1 MQEMNKQ
8 ITIEEIVNK
17 MKKNNKKSDS
27 KRILK
32 AYNFAVE
39 KHGNQLRKSG
49 EPYIIHPMQ
58 VAYIL
63 ADLGLDDDTICA
75 ALLHDVVED
84 TCVTHE
90 DLINEF
96 SLEVA
101 EMVDG
106 VTKLS
111 KLNCE
116 SVEEEQVEN
125 YRKMFLAMGRD
136 IRVIMIKLADR
147 LHNMRTLKFLSRERQ
162 IANARETMDLYAPL
176 ANRLG
181 IYSLKWELEDLSF
194 KYLYPE
200 EYREIVE
207 GIDRKREERLEFID
221 KIEAQIARELKV
233 QKIDAQISGRAK
245 HLYSIYR
252 KMKRDNITLDQIYDL
267 FALRIIVNSVKDCY
281 AALGVV
287 HDLYNPMPGR
297 FKDYIAVPKPNM
309 YQSLHTTLIGE
320 KGTPFEVQ
328 IRTWDMHRIAEYG
341 IAAHWAYK
349 EASFAKG
356 KKANVQVT
364 EDKLAWLRETLE
376 WQKDIADPQEF
387 LNTLKTELF
396 EDEVYVFTPKGDI
409 KVLPSGSTPIDY
421 AYNIHAEIGHHMTG
435 CKINSKMMPI
445 ITKLKNGDII
455 EIVTSDK
462 AKGPSRDWLKFIQS
476 TTAKNKIQAWFKKN
490 QREENIEKGKDLI
503 EKEIKR
509 IGMDYSELFKTE
521 FVQGALDRYK
531 FTTTED
537 MYAAV
542 GFGAITSGKIIARI
556 LEEYRKVHKEE
567 NVEEKIEELS
577 KAKQNKAKASKTGIV
592 VEGID
597 NCLVKLS
604 KCCNPV
610 PGDNIVGYI
619 TRGRGVSV
627 HRSDCK
633 NLKDLFL
640 DEENRMIDVYWLS
653 EKAAAYNVD
662 IEIFA
667 NDRTGLLADIIS
679 QIGTTKTKLIAVS
692 SRANKERI
700 AITEITL
707 EVENLEELNNVLKV
721 IRKIDSVYEVKR
733 KK

>member
-1 MQEMNKQ
+1 MQEAKVQ
-8 ITIEEIVNK
+8 YTIEDIVNK
-17 MKKNNKKSDS
+17 MKKNNKKSDI
-27 KRILK
+27 KLIMK
-32 AYNFAVE
+32 AYNYAKE
-39 KHGNQLRKSG
+39 NHGDQLRKSG
-49 EPYIIHPMQ
+49 EPYIIHPIQ
-58 VAYIL
+58 VAYTL
-63 ADLGLDDDTICA
+63 AELELDDATICA

-84 TCVTHE
+84 TEVTHQ

-96 SLEVA
+96 GIEIA

-111 KLNCE
+111 KLNYE
-116 SVEEEQVEN
+116 SVEEAQVEN
-125 YRKMFLAMGRD
+125 YRKMFLAMGKD
-136 IRVIMIKLADR
+136 IRVIMIKLSDR
-147 LHNMRTLKFLSRERQ
+147 LHNMRTLKYLSRDRQ
-162 IANARETMDLYAPL
+162 IANAKETMDLYAPL

-207 GIDRKREERLEFID
+207 GIDRKREERLQFID
-221 KIEAQIARELKV
+221 KIEEQIKQELKK
-233 QKIDAQISGRAK
+233 QKIEAEITGRAK

-287 HDLYNPMPGR
+287 HELYNPMPGR

-356 KKANVQVT
+356 KKANVKVS

-376 WQKDIADPQEF
+376 WQKDMQDPQEF

-421 AYNIHAEIGHHMTG
+421 AYSIHAEIGHHMTG

-455 EIVTSDK
+455 EIITSENS
-462 AKGPSRDWLKFIQS
+462 KGPSRDWLKFIQS
-476 TTAKNKIQAWFKKN
+476 STAKNKINAWFKKD

-509 IGMDYSELFKTE
+509 IGMNHDELFKQE
-521 FVQGALDRYK
+521 FIQGALNRYK
-531 FTTTED
+531 FNSIED
-537 MYAAV
+537 MYASV
-542 GFGAITSGKIIARI
+542 GFGAITSGKVIARI

-567 NVEEKIEELS
+567 NVEQKLEELS
-577 KAKQNKAKASKTGIV
+577 KEKNITKPSKSGV
-592 VEGID
+592 VVKGID

-610 PGDNIVGYI
+610 PGDDIVGYI
-619 TRGRGVSV
+619 TRGRGVSI
-627 HRSDCK
+627 HRADCK
-633 NLKDLFL
+633 NLKDLFE
-640 DEENRMIDVYWLS
+640 DEESRMIDVYWYT
-653 EKAAAYNVD
+653 EKEAAYNVD
-662 IEIFA
+662 IEVFA
-667 NDRTGLLADIIS
+667 NDRSGLLADIIA
-679 QIGTTKTKLIAVS
+679 QISNAKTKLIAVNC
-692 SRANKERI
+692 RANKERI
-700 AITEITL
+700 AITEVTV
-707 EVENLEELNNVLKV
+707 EVENLEQLNDVLKA
-721 IRKIDSVYEVKR
+721 IRKVDSVYEVKR

>member
-1 MQEMNKQ
+1 MQEAKVQ
-8 ITIEEIVNK
+8 YTIEDVVNK
-17 MKKNNKKSDS
+17 MRKNNRRTDTKL
-27 KRILK
+27 ILK
-32 AYNFAVE
+32 AYNFAKD
-39 KHGNQLRKSG
+39 KHGDQLRKSG
-49 EPYIIHPMQ
+49 EPYIIHPVQ
-58 VAYIL
+58 VAYTL
-63 ADLGLDDDTICA
+63 AELELDDATICA

-84 TCVTHE
+84 TEITHQN
-90 DLINEF
+90 LIEEF
-96 SLEVA
+96 SLEIA

-111 KLNCE
+111 KLNYE

-125 YRKMFLAMGRD
+125 YRKMFLAMGKD

-147 LHNMRTLKFLSRERQ
+147 LHNMRTLKYLSRDRQ
-162 IANARETMDLYAPL
+162 IANAKETMDLYAPL

-181 IYSLKWELEDLSF
+181 IYSLKWELEDLGF

-207 GIDRKREERLEFID
+207 GIDRKREERLKFID
-221 KIEAQIARELKV
+221 KIEEQIKQELKK
-233 QKIDAQISGRAK
+233 QRIDGEITGRAK

-252 KMKRDNITLDQIYDL
+252 KMKRDNCTLDQIYDL

-287 HDLYNPMPGR
+287 HELYNPMPGR

-349 EASFAKG
+349 EANFSKG
-356 KKANVQVT
+356 KKSNVQVT

-376 WQKDIADPQEF
+376 WQKDMQDPQEF

-409 KVLPSGSTPIDY
+409 KVLPRGSTPIDY
-421 AYNIHAEIGHHMTG
+421 AYSIHAEIGHHMTG

-445 ITKLKNGDII
+445 ITKLKNGDIV
-455 EIVTSDK
+455 EIITSDNS
-462 AKGPSRDWLKFIQS
+462 KGPSRDWLKFIHS
-476 TTAKNKIQAWFKKN
+476 SSAKNKIQAWFKKN

-509 IGMDYSELFKTE
+509 IGMDYSELFKAE
-521 FVQGALDRYK
+521 FVQGALNRYK
-531 FTTTED
+531 FNSVED
-537 MYAAV
+537 MYAGV
-542 GFGAITSGKIIARI
+542 GFGAISSGKIIARI

-567 NVEEKIEELS
+567 NVEQKLEELNQVKAQSTKPS
-577 KAKQNKAKASKTGIV
+577 KSGIV
-592 VEGID
+592 VKGID

-619 TRGRGVSV
+619 TKGRGVSI
-627 HRSDCK
+627 HRADCS
-633 NLKDLFL
+633 NLKDLFE
-640 DEENRMIDVYWLS
+640 DEENRMIDVYWQN
-653 EKAAAYNVD
+653 EKEAAYNVD

-667 NDRTGLLADIIS
+667 NDRSGLLADIIT
-679 QIGTTKTKLIAVS
+679 QIGTTKSKLIAVS

-700 AITEITL
+700 AITEITV
-707 EVENLEELNNVLKV
+707 EVENLDSLNQVLKAV
-721 IRKIDSVYEVKR
+721 RRVDSVYEVKR